1 MTIQNIILGI
11 TAILTA
17 LIAGLFYAY
26 SCSVNIGLAKLPND
40 QYIAAMQSINREIQ
54 NPVFFISFMGTLLM
68 LPVCTFMNY
77 KTGAMNNFWMLL
89 VATILY
95 CVGTFGVTIIGNVPL
110 NETLDKFSLQAA
122 TIDEIANARSQFEMP
137 WNKFNSIRTI
147 TSIMALIFV
156 IIACIGKPVKQM
168 I

>member
-1 MTIQNIILGI
+1 MTIQNMILGI

-26 SCSVNIGLAKLPND
+26 SCSVNIGLAKLPDD

-54 NPVFFISFMGTLLM
+54 NPVFFISFMGTLIM
-68 LPVCTFMNY
+68 LPICTFMNY
-77 KTGAMNNFWMLL
+77 KTGTMSNFWMLL
-89 VATILY
+89 AATILY
-95 CVGTFGVTIIGNVPL
+95 CVGTFGVTIIGNIPL

-122 TIDEIANARSQFEMP
+122 TIKEIANARSQFEMP
-137 WNKFNSIRTI
+137 WNKFHSIRTI
-147 TSIMALIFV
+147 ASIMALILV
-156 IIACIGKPVKQM
+156 IIACISKPAKQM